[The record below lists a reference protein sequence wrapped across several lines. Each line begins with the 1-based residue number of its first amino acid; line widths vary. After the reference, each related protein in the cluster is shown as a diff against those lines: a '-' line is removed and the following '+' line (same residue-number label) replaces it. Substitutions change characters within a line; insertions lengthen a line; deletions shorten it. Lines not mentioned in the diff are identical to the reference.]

1 MLKLNLAIFEA
12 RAAGSEIIIR
22 ATLENADD
30 WAEAMRMA

>member
-12 RAAGSEIIIR
+12 RVPGSEIIIP